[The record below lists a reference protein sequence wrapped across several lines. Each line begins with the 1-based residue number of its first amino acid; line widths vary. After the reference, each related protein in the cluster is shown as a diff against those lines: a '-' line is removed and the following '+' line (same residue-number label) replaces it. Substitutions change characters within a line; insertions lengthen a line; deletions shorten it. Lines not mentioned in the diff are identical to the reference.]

1 MGWTKKLMNLDQI
14 KEKLKE
20 LLTEKRYVHSL
31 NVADSAKKLAKIYGA
46 DEEKAYLAGVVHD
59 CAKYFKTDKVDRYVE
74 KYNIELDELEVGNI
88 SLSHSIIGS
97 YVVKYD
103 FGIDDEDIIS
113 SVRYHTTGKVD
124 MNLMEKIIYV
134 ADLIEVGRDYPGVEE
149 LRELA
154 YVGDIDAAMIQSFDN
169 TIALMLKKGN
179 TIHPRSVAARNF
191 MITERKKKKAIKNL

>member
-1 MGWTKKLMNLDQI
+1 MGWTKELMNLDQI

-31 NVADSAKKLAKIYGA
+31 NVADSSKKLAKIYGA

-97 YVVKYD
+97 YVVK
-103 FGIDDEDIIS
+103 
-113 SVRYHTTGKVD
+113 
-124 MNLMEKIIYV
+124 
-134 ADLIEVGRDYPGVEE
+134 
-149 LRELA
+149 
-154 YVGDIDAAMIQSFDN
+154 
-169 TIALMLKKGN
+169 
-179 TIHPRSVAARNF
+179 
-191 MITERKKKKAIKNL
+191 

>member
-1 MGWTKKLMNLDQI
+1 MNLDQI

-31 NVADSAKKLAKIYGA
+31 NVAESAKKLAEIYGA

-59 CAKYFKTDKVDRYVE
+59 CAKYFKTDKVDYYVA

-103 FGIDDEDIIS
+103 FGIDDDDIIS
-113 SVRYHTTGKVD
+113 SVRYHTTGREN
-124 MNLMEKIIYV
+124 MSILEKIIFM
-134 ADLIEVGRDYPGVEE
+134 ADMIEEGRNNICCRFNRGRKRLSRSRRIKRFSLWRRYGCCHD
-149 LRELA
+149 
-154 YVGDIDAAMIQSFDN
+154 
-169 TIALMLKKGN
+169 TI
-179 TIHPRSVAARNF
+179 I
-191 MITERKKKKAIKNL
+191 